1 MIGWHFHSLHTFG
14 DFFPSAGI
22 RGLLGQLMDGV
33 GQVLH
38 SEAKPGSCFWESSLG
53 SHDPDAHVE
62 ACSKD
67 RASETGH
74 SQSSVFWKSL
84 RR

>member
-1 MIGWHFHSLHTFG
+1 MIGWHFHLLHAFG
-14 DFFPSAGI
+14 DFFPSVGI

-38 SEAKPGSCFWESSLG
+38 PEAKPGSRFGESFLG

-74 SQSSVFWKSL
+74 SQSSLFWKSL